1 MEKST
6 TKSKIVTNVE
16 KEINQVVK
24 KIKKWT
30 RKELQCLIDDKKK
43 QDSKPLIVPINDRLI
58 LVGNYAIQHISNQ
71 WHMIY
76 RYNDKE
82 LVFGNKKAAIL
93 YAICCQ
99 TSKFALSDQI
109 LQCDQDINRLDI
121 EIQRLQQRFDISTKK
136 GNAIHMDLYSS
147 KQSQANARLMNKKNQ
162 LEKILDMAKYF
173 NR

>member
-1 MEKST
+1 MGKST
-6 TKSKIVTNVE
+6 TKNKIVTNVE
-16 KEINQVVK
+16 KEIDQVVK

-30 RKELQCLIDDKKK
+30 RKELQRLIDDKKK
-43 QDSKPLIVPINDRLI
+43 QDPKPLIVPINERLI
-58 LVGNYAIQHISNQ
+58 LVGNYAIQNIANQ

-82 LVFGNKKAAIL
+82 IIFINKKAAIL

-99 TSKFALSDQI
+99 TSKFTLSDQI
-109 LQCDQDINRLDI
+109 LRYDQDIDRLGI
-121 EIQRLQQRFDISTKK
+121 EIHRLQQRFDASLKK
-136 GNAIHMDLYSS
+136 GKTGYIDLYLS
-147 KQSQANARLMNKKNQ
+147 KQQEASARLINKKNQ